1 MIVGGGYSG
10 EKTDR
15 VAPDVS
21 SLKLSRKGSV
31 LYPLRPMSVA
41 NYSWSEAMDISRL
54 IAWYDLLLIPNFLDD
69 VTCRQLIQEA
79 QACASNPATVYGPD
93 ELGRVN
99 DRVRKAARLK
109 VSSTTTEFVNQ
120 RLIENKQ
127 TIEDRFSISLNNC
140 EEPQFLRYDVGDFF
154 VAHQDG
160 NTGLLRLTSDAERR
174 VSIVILLN
182 PQSENAA
189 DGTYCGG
196 SLKFSDYRAEQQYS
210 EFHLPIEAGTL
221 VAFRSEITH
230 EVTPITDGHRYSI
243 VSWYR

>member
-1 MIVGGGYSG
+1 
-10 EKTDR
+10 
-15 VAPDVS
+15 
-21 SLKLSRKGSV
+21 
-31 LYPLRPMSVA
+31 MS
-41 NYSWSEAMDISRL
+41 NYSWFEAMDISRL

-69 VTCRQLIQEA
+69 VMCRQLIQEA
-79 QACASNPATVYGPD
+79 QACASNPATTYGAD
-93 ELGRVN
+93 EVGRVN

-109 VSSTTTEFVNQ
+109 LPATTTEFVKH

-140 EEPQFLRYDVGDFF
+140 EEPQFIRYDVGDFF

-160 NTGLLRLTSDAERR
+160 NTGMLRLTSDAERR

-189 DGTYCGG
+189 SGTYCGG
-196 SLKFSDYRAEQQYS
+196 SLKFSDYRAEKQYS

-221 VAFRSEITH
+221 AAFRSEKTH
-230 EVTPITDGHRYSI
+230 EVTPITHGHRYSI